1 MYFIIDTISVIK
13 NRSLSSHEYFQLFI
27 CFFRYNGLDY
37 ITLLTV
43 FLWEYRL

>member
-1 MYFIIDTISVIK
+1 MSIFTYFYRYEISNKKPFMI
-13 NRSLSSHEYFQLFI
+13 SSHEYFQLFI

-43 FLWEYRL
+43 FL